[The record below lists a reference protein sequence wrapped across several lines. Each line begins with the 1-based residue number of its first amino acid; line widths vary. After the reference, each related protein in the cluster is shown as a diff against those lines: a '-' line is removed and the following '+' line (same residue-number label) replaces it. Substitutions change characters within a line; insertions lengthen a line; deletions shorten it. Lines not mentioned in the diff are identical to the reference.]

1 MRKLLDPFDTKL
13 NMFSREVSKS
23 EISAELVKSVV
34 EDMQRTALGDRDV
47 NHPDLPSLVGLAAP
61 QIGELIRIILIDINA
76 DPGKTNMTPMFKI
89 FINPR
94 IIKSSN
100 TDILSREGCRS
111 TGNICGAVYRA
122 KSVTVTALNESGK
135 EFEYESAN
143 DFLSCILQHEIDHL
157 NGIRFPSR
165 VRNESQ
171 LHLVKRADFQKYRE
185 NWRTWSKLYPYTDW
199 LKMFNGEKPN
209 ANV

>member
-1 MRKLLDPFDTKL
+1 MRKLLDPFNTKL

-23 EISAELVKSVV
+23 EIASELVKSVIG
-34 EDMQRTALGDRDV
+34 DMQRTALGDRDAT
-47 NHPDLPSLVGLAAP
+47 HQDLPSLVGLAAP

-76 DPGKTNMTPMFKI
+76 DPGKTNMMPKFKI

-100 TDILSREGCRS
+100 TEILSREGCRS

-122 KSVTVTALNESGK
+122 KLVTVVALNKSGE
-135 EFEYESAN
+135 EFTYKPAN

-165 VRNESQ
+165 VRDKSQ
-171 LHLVKRADFQKYRE
+171 LHLVEELDFQNYRK
-185 NWRTWSKLYPYTDW
+185 NWRTWDKLCPYGDW
-199 LKMFNGEKPN
+199 LKMFNGEKS
-209 ANV
+209 